1 MHGNTMAR
9 TGRKPKQRVVSLP
22 AWALEPPIDPRLT
35 DERGITPERAKQTG
49 GAFVWGRDERNRQT
63 VQTLRDSPL
72 EAALTRKAITDRQY
86 NAAMKY
92 KTHWFQGG
100 LSGSLQSIDPN
111 RVFASDTTNFSG
123 MAKTEAQAF
132 HRQQYRAAI
141 EVIGIIP
148 AAVLDTIAC
157 HEKPLSKAGVNM
169 GWKSKS
175 KGIQAAEDVLCEAL
189 DKLCAHWGI

>member
-1 MHGNTMAR
+1 M
-9 TGRKPKQRVVSLP
+9 PV
-22 AWALEPPIDPRLT
+22 WALEPAIDPKLM
-35 DERGITPERAKQTG
+35 DERGITPERARHTG
-49 GAFVWGRDERNRQT
+49 GAFVWGKDERNRDP

-100 LSGSLQSIDPN
+100 LCGSLQSIEPN
-111 RVFASDTTNFSG
+111 RGFASDTTNFSG
-123 MAKTEAQAF
+123 MAKTEAQAC

-175 KGIQAAEDVLCEAL
+175 KGIQAAEYVLCEAL